1 MNSTPEHGGLDL
13 TNLSKL
19 RALSEALNELFKSPE
34 APPPRKT
41 INEAGNEYLV
51 GLARSGRSPR
61 FIRTVRL
68 HLTDVFRGKMQRSVS
83 TITPAEIGQT
93 IDTLNRE
100 RGWNPVTA
108 VHHLQSTRG
117 FFSALI
123 RFGYCKTNPAQ
134 AVPVTRHRS
143 EAPISIHSPEE
154 VRRILHVAQW
164 ADLDAMRWLAIAYF
178 AGLRTAE
185 IGRLTESHI
194 RDRYIEVPASISKT
208 RSRRLVVIPPALRA
222 FLNVGGSLPLV
233 SEPKRIKAIRQM
245 AGVAWPRNVARHS
258 FVSYHLAQSGSAART
273 ALEAGHS
280 EAVLFRHY
288 RELVTLEDAEV
299 FWKIAPATEAELAM
313 IPNNNSG
320 IRLVA

>member
-1 MNSTPEHGGLDL
+1 MNNVPDLGGFDL
-13 TNLSKL
+13 ANLAKL

-61 FIRTVRL
+61 FVRTVRL
-68 HLTDVFRGKMQRSVS
+68 HLTDVFRGKMQRAVT
-83 TITPAEIGQT
+83 TITASEIGQR
-93 IDTLNRE
+93 IDAMNRE
-100 RGWNPVTA
+100 RGWNPATA
-108 VHHLQSTRG
+108 LHHLQSTRA

-123 RFGYCKTNPAQ
+123 RLGYCKTNPAQ

-143 EAPISIHSPEE
+143 EAPVSIHSPEE

-164 ADLDAMRWLAIAYF
+164 SDLDAMRWLAIAYF

-222 FLNVGGSLPLV
+222 FLNVGGKLPLV
-233 SEPKRIKAIRQM
+233 AEPRRIKAIRQT
-245 AGVAWPRNVARHS
+245 AGVSWPRNVARHS

-280 EAVLFRHY
+280 ESILFRHY
-288 RELVTLEDAEV
+288 RELVTLEDAEA
-299 FWKIAPATEAELAM
+299 FWKIAPATEAELATV
-313 IPNNNSG
+313 PTANSG